1 MLAGSIH
8 LQLERGV
15 VSAVPMQDHLKE
27 AALDAHDDLVQ
38 CRAQDPL
45 ARCCCRSRVR
55 PGEFEI
61 GTELQQVPPLLLTQ
75 ARWLSRL
82 ERGGLALE
90 PVHDLQ
96 CLVPAALQLTGDQ
109 AIVGIDGVV
118 LPTGMRRREARLLQ
132 RQIEL
137 PLGRRR
143 LARFSLERL
152 RGGID
157 AERLQ
162 DPKNLATDSVIGTQ
176 TTEPDAPLRAV
187 VHKSA
192 LAVIAPRLAPIAH
205 VQLAAAMATTQQ
217 TSKKQLAAPHRAS
230 DRGTALTGRIVGNHL
245 LVPRELAPGDIAVVL
260 ILE

>member
-1 MLAGSIH
+1 MKPPSMRTTISYSAARKILLRVAAVAAGCDQASS
-8 LQLERGV
+8 R
-15 VSAVPMQDHLKE
+15 SAPSCSK
-27 AALDAHDDLVQ
+27 
-38 CRAQDPL
+38 
-45 ARCCCRSRVR
+45 CCRSFSPKGAGFLAQR
-55 PGEFEI
+55 
-61 GTELQQVPPLLLTQ
+61 
-75 ARWLSRL
+75 RWLSRL

-96 CLVPAALQLTGDQ
+96 RLVPAALQLTGDK
-109 AIVGIDGVV
+109 AVVGIDGVV

-143 LARFSLERL
+143 LARLSLERL

-162 DPKNLATDSVIGTQ
+162 DPKNLATDSVIDTQ
-176 TTEPDAPLRAV
+176 TTERDAPLRAV

-205 VQLAAAMATTQQ
+205 VQLAAAMATTQ
-217 TSKKQLAAPHRAS
+217 
-230 DRGTALTGRIVGNHL
+230 
-245 LVPRELAPGDIAVVL
+245 
-260 ILE
+260 